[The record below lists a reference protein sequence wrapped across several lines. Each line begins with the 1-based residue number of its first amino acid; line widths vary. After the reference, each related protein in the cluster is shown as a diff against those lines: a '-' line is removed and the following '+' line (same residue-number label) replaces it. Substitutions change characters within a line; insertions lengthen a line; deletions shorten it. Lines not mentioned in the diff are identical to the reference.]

1 MKFSWERAFADG
13 REAALVGEGPERM
26 LDACGKLTL
35 DGAKPAV
42 FVEAPLL
49 GGAGYDV
56 VTIIR
61 GDRCRPGCKLDDK
74 TQTKAQALIDW
85 VAGLEKASPDMFF
98 EFDASGSGAL
108 SGVHC
113 KIEGRLDLAE
123 GLFNAIGEPQ
133 RTVPFVKAAER
144 LPKGW
149 VCLYA
154 AAFPGRQESYTR
166 MEIIIFGKDARR
178 LVGDAEY
185 LRECF
190 EQLGYKAYDEKMLRD
205 AARIAAVGVPVTMQF
220 DLATDGS
227 FLPCFSLL
235 SNYEH
240 ARSGFRKLFEEE
252 GELARTCRIY
262 EEMGIADERW
272 KLIEKSCFAVKCTLL
287 TAEGIADRVNRCL
300 PCCTKVKWKSPDRR
314 AAKFYLMLD
323 SQRVD

>member
-1 MKFSWERAFADG
+1 MKFTWDRAFADG
-13 REAALVGEGPERM
+13 REMALVGEGAERM
-26 LDACGKLTL
+26 LEAYRRSLYE
-35 DGAKPAV
+35 GANPAV
-42 FVEAPLL
+42 FIEAPLS
-49 GGAGYDV
+49 GEVGYDV
-56 VTIIR
+56 VVILQGNR
-61 GDRCRPGCKLDDK
+61 FYPGCKLYDQ
-74 TQTKAQALIDW
+74 TQAKAQALIDW
-85 VAGLEKASPDMFF
+85 VAGLENARPDMFF

-108 SGVHC
+108 AGVHC